1 MELIAQRGLLVA
13 AQPASSEPLMAGDS
27 KPAVQ
32 PPLTD
37 GFVRTGYE
45 QQETSPA
52 KEPGEQALT
61 KANNN

>member
-1 MELIAQRGLLVA
+1 
-13 AQPASSEPLMAGDS
+13 MAGDS